1 MAAIMRPA
9 GAPGGLRLDAMTP
22 AAAPAVGRRG
32 LPHGGS
38 NRWQGKRD
46 RFPAVTAG
54 RELSAASGR
63 RLPCFPW

>member
-1 MAAIMRPA
+1 MAVIMRPA
-9 GAPGGLRLDAMTP
+9 GAPSGLRLDAMTP
-22 AAAPAVGRRG
+22 AAALRSAAGG

-54 RELSAASGR
+54 WELSAASGR
-63 RLPCFPW
+63 RLQRFPL